1 LLGLAL
7 FTGLFVLLAFRPR
20 HYAGV
25 WELVIANKFALA
37 GFGMA
42 YGAGTKD
49 AGQILAVDGAVA
61 VLLLVAYVLGRG
73 WRAWASLRRSPQIA
87 LSGEWSAGLRR
98 ERGVPTQPGASPAGR
113 PHGRLCVVHR
123 PRLRHK
129 LSRDRDLRHRSAP
142 PQLPGAFELARLDL
156 TRDRPFAVK

>member
-1 LLGLAL
+1 MSTSTYRPSGLTTGRTLEARDRLARVLLLLVGLGAGVAAVGAINTVSDADPATRVVETWRLLGLAL

-87 LSGEWSAGLRR
+87 LSGE
-98 ERGVPTQPGASPAGR
+98 
-113 PHGRLCVVHR
+113 
-123 PRLRHK
+123 
-129 LSRDRDLRHRSAP
+129 
-142 PQLPGAFELARLDL
+142 
-156 TRDRPFAVK
+156 